1 MATAKKTSAAKEVK
15 GIAQGTRRV
24 PYTLPL
30 TRENAEND
38 RFVFVS
44 VNDYTATI
52 ERGKEVMI
60 PENVAQMLEQRERE
74 EMEAFLSA
82 IGKENEF
89 LGTV

>member
-1 MATAKKTSAAKEVK
+1 MATKKTTAEMATKKTTVAKEVK
-15 GIAQGTRRV
+15 GIAPGTRRV

-38 RFVFVS
+38 
-44 VNDYTATI
+44 TATI

-60 PENVAQMLEQRERE
+60 PENVAQMLDQREKAE
-74 EMEAFLSA
+74 LDAFLSA
-82 IGKENEF
+82 LGKENEF